1 MIIKKVQLEDFRIYK
16 GQNELD
22 FFPHPEK
29 NVFIISGE
37 NGFGKTTFLT
47 ALVWCLYG
55 KLIVDVDEKY
65 KREIYEAGGYKRYAA
80 SNLNRSASEVRKYSV
95 SITLSEIFIPSI
107 PCQEVQITRTFDL
120 EKKED
125 QVEILVD
132 GNPNELTKEV
142 GSEIFIHDFILPK
155 EVAKFF
161 FFDAEK
167 IVSLAEMKSIEDKQK
182 LSKAYS
188 EVLGIKKYVD
198 LKNNL
203 EDLRLRFTRDS
214 ATKKDRDKFET
225 LQKDISKLQ
234 SLVEFNEEQITNLLE
249 EKESKRRQSEQYQE
263 KLIREG
269 NSLSVEEL
277 IDIKKLRDNLSEEG
291 KSTRSKLKELL
302 ELAPFAI
309 AGAKLKQTKD
319 QVEKETV
326 SNANR
331 IDPNSIKE
339 KSENIT
345 LKLGKNELKN
355 IDIDV
360 QSKSKL
366 LKALN
371 QYILNEFSVA
381 TENHT
386 VLLEFNDSEHNE
398 FMAIWQN
405 LKYSYSNLFKE
416 LIKADKSNK
425 IAFNK
430 VIRKISNAESKEN
443 DLLVQEVR
451 REKTNVDKRISEID
465 QKTAELNQDIGG
477 LQKEIGVLSRQISE
491 LSKKI
496 QLDESDKEKDKKA
509 QKLIDYLEDFLSK
522 LKADKKESL
531 EKRIKKEL
539 NRLMHKVDFIH
550 QVEVDIEGEI
560 IDINLYDSA
569 GEPILKESLSK
580 GEQQLYATSILKAL
594 VDESNVKF
602 PIFIDSPLQ
611 KFDKR
616 HSRNIITDFYPNIS
630 DQVVLFPLL
639 EKELSIKEYKE
650 LLPNINSAFLIKN
663 KDHDSSEF
671 QKVLPH
677 KLFETYN
684 EHVH

>member
-16 GQNELD
+16 GQNELE

-29 NVFIISGE
+29 NVFVISGE

-65 KREIYEAGGYKRYAA
+65 KREIYEAGGYKKYAA
-80 SNLNRSASEVRKYSV
+80 NNLNRSANEVKKYSV

-107 PCQEVQITRTFDL
+107 PCQEVRITRAFDL

-125 QVEILVD
+125 HVEILVD
-132 GNPNELTKEV
+132 GSPNELTKEV

-214 ATKKDRDKFET
+214 ATKKDRDRFEV

-234 SLVEFNEEQITNLLE
+234 GLVEFNEEQITNLLE
-249 EKESKRRQSEQYQE
+249 EKETKRRQSEQYQE

-277 IDIKKLRDNLSEEG
+277 IDIKKLRDSLSEEG
-291 KSTRSKLKELL
+291 KRIRSKLKELL

-309 AGAKLKQTKD
+309 AGTKLKQTQA
-319 QVEKETV
+319 QVLNESLNSV
-326 SNANR
+326 NR
-331 IDPNSIKE
+331 IDPISIKE
-339 KSENIT
+339 KSENII
-345 LKLGKNELKN
+345 LKLSENELKN
-355 IDIDV
+355 IDV
-360 QSKSKL
+360 NTESKSKFL
-366 LKALN
+366 DALS
-371 QYILNEFSVA
+371 QYIVSEFSA
-381 TENHT
+381 NNEGHK
-386 VLLEFNDSEHNE
+386 VLLEFNDSEYNE
-398 FMAIWQN
+398 FMAIWEN
-405 LKYSYSNLFKE
+405 LRHSYSNLFKE

-425 IAFNK
+425 VAYNK

-443 DLLVQEVR
+443 DLLVQEIR
-451 REKTNVDKRISEID
+451 REKTIVDKRISEID
-465 QKTAELNQDIGG
+465 KKTAELNQDIGG
-477 LQKEIGVLSRQISE
+477 LQKEVGVLSRQISE

-496 QLDESDKEKDKKA
+496 QLDESDKQKDKKA
-509 QKLIDYLEDFLSK
+509 QKLIDYLDDFICK
-522 LKADKKESL
+522 LKADKKETL
-531 EKRIKKEL
+531 ERRIKKEL
-539 NRLMHKVDFIH
+539 NRLMHKVDFID
-550 QVEVDIEGEI
+550 QVEVDIDGEI
-560 IDINLYDSA
+560 IDINLYDSV
-569 GEPILKESLSK
+569 GELILKESLSK

-616 HSRNIITDFYPNIS
+616 HSKNIITDFYPNIS
-630 DQVVLFPLL
+630 EQVVLFPLL
-639 EKELSIKEYKE
+639 EKELSIEEYQE

-671 QKVLPH
+671 QKVLPY

-684 EHVH
+684 EHVY